1 MPNEAGNRANHR
13 RPMAD
18 AIYIGSGG
26 AVHRPRARH
35 CCCALER
42 ALMRLELKRLPHP
55 ISTRERLRTAFPDS
69 VMAVSASG
77 PLNLSRQTARMVR
90 QDVLFEEQGRTT

>member
-1 MPNEAGNRANHR
+1 
-13 RPMAD
+13 MAD
-18 AIYIGSGG
+18 ARNGDIDAMDHHQEAAHHLSGQ
-26 AVHRPRARH
+26 RA
-35 CCCALER
+35 

-90 QDVLFEEQGRTT
+90 QDV